1 SHMAGRLLKV
11 SSLAALAVASSGFY
25 LHSLSVDAN
34 DLSVVRFA
42 RAAATTA
49 VISYDYLTAFRNVQ
63 SGTDEYRLLRSEVSF
78 LSCTRLAFSAVL
90 SHLEALLIGLSEGDT
105 TPARGTSYTELV
117 YSGPVG
123 KVKSNS
129 TLQQSGKGY
138 KAISKA
144 LGLHRTTMRAI
155 IHKWGKHGTVVNL
168 PRSAWLTKITPRV
181 QRRLIQE
188 ITKDPITTSKE
199 LQASLASVKVSVHDS
214 AIKRLGKNGLHG
226 PGRLAVYEKTP
237 KENVRPSVC
246 DLKLKG
252 TWVLQQDD
260 DPKHTSKSTSEWLK
274 QNEDLRGPV
283 KKRGAGQRGHEGS
296 QFQGVVPFTPRCGMC
311 WHVFAGY
318 SAAPGG
324 GRTHVPL
331 LQAVRKKDN
340 EGEGKREG
348 ERDRAQPSSPPPPP
362 PHHQKPV
369 WALGRGRE
377 SHMFRIRRNRESPH
391 HPGNYLLVASSSWLT
406 RGRGRVGVCGR
417 RGAERARPW
426 PIHCNGGSRH
436 MAQPRCSWAPAVRKA
451 SAVNPARRERVHKRS
466 AERLRA
472 LCCANR
478 GTFIKVGQHLGA
490 LDYLLPEEYTSTLK
504 VLHSSAPQSTMDEV
518 QQVLRED
525 LGKESEGD
533 GYHFTEPCRDSGSN
547 ILRRVPPTLSDKR
560 EQASRAALI
569 LCSLSL
575 SCPLRQLGQIF
586 VSFQEEPE
594 GAASLAQVHRAVL
607 ANGSVVAVKVQHPKV
622 QAQSSRDIAVM
633 EFLLQA
639 VHWLFPDFAF
649 MWLVEEAKRN
659 MPLELDF
666 LNEGRNA
673 ERVAD
678 MLKHFDFLQTRSCG
692 GVASPTPSPPAQ
704 SQQPGWRHAPQRGLV
719 PVRSSHS
726 IWSFSYSSPARDV
739 EGCQVSNGPVL
750 SVAAL
755 GQRTACDRTPT
766 ISQRLH
772 AVRCNDAGI
781 DPGREARRVGA
792 AVVRNGGS
800 RLIMVPKIHWDLS
813 SRRVLTMDFAEG
825 GQVNDRAYMQKHG
838 IDVNE
843 VSRPTTGLQKHLHVP
858 RLANLLPGPH
868 AEVNVEV
875 RQRPGCSE
883 HRAYIARSA
892 PPACEHHSV
901 ASAIG
906 VSSGPDVS
914 GAGQIAVVERP
925 TREHTHGCC
934 VHERAESDGG
944 VALAAHHAQISR
956 NLGKLYSEMIF
967 VTGFVHC
974 DPHPG
979 NVLVRKCPRSKKA
992 KIVLLDHGLYQV
1004 LNQDFRMDYCRL
1016 WQSLIKGD
1024 MKGVERHS
1032 RRLGAGD
1039 LYPLFACILTARSWT
1054 SVSTG
1059 ISHTPVTHT
1068 EGRAYFGLFILL
1080 PSLISTVSPNGCP
1093 GAWCTGSEKFR
1104 NFLRPRAER
1113 TDALLTW
1120 PGCGLP
1126 ADWAKPLSPDME
1138 IRTNAALYL
1147 PQISELLNKVPRQML
1162 LLLKTNDLLRGIET
1176 VLQTRASSSSF
1187 LNMSRCCT
1195 RALAR
1200 SGMQSTRLTRT
1211 LHQRALHV
1219 LFIHLLHVHQR
1230 SKTTSRTKRLQISLA
1245 ETISLW
1251 QISLY
1256 ELMLWTRGSLLAR
1269 WIRSLL
1275 NCLPHPY

>member
-1 SHMAGRLLKV
+1 MAGRLLKV

-63 SGTDEYRLLRSEVSF
+63 SGTDEYWLLRSE
-78 LSCTRLAFSAVL
+78 
-90 SHLEALLIGLSEGDT
+90 
-105 TPARGTSYTELV
+105 
-117 YSGPVG
+117 
-123 KVKSNS
+123 
-129 TLQQSGKGY
+129 
-138 KAISKA
+138 
-144 LGLHRTTMRAI
+144 
-155 IHKWGKHGTVVNL
+155 
-168 PRSAWLTKITPRV
+168 
-181 QRRLIQE
+181 
-188 ITKDPITTSKE
+188 
-199 LQASLASVKVSVHDS
+199 
-214 AIKRLGKNGLHG
+214 
-226 PGRLAVYEKTP
+226 
-237 KENVRPSVC
+237 
-246 DLKLKG
+246 
-252 TWVLQQDD
+252 
-260 DPKHTSKSTSEWLK
+260 
-274 QNEDLRGPV
+274 
-283 KKRGAGQRGHEGS
+283 
-296 QFQGVVPFTPRCGMC
+296 
-311 WHVFAGY
+311 
-318 SAAPGG
+318 
-324 GRTHVPL
+324 
-331 LQAVRKKDN
+331 
-340 EGEGKREG
+340 
-348 ERDRAQPSSPPPPP
+348 
-362 PHHQKPV
+362 
-369 WALGRGRE
+369 
-377 SHMFRIRRNRESPH
+377 
-391 HPGNYLLVASSSWLT
+391 
-406 RGRGRVGVCGR
+406 
-417 RGAERARPW
+417 
-426 PIHCNGGSRH
+426 
-436 MAQPRCSWAPAVRKA
+436 
-451 SAVNPARRERVHKRS
+451 VHKRS

-518 QQVLRED
+518 QQVVRED
-525 LGKESEGD
+525 LGKE
-533 GYHFTEPCRDSGSN
+533 
-547 ILRRVPPTLSDKR
+547 
-560 EQASRAALI
+560 
-569 LCSLSL
+569 
-575 SCPLRQLGQIF
+575 LGQIF

-678 MLKHFDFLQTRSCG
+678 MLKHFDFLQ
-692 GVASPTPSPPAQ
+692 
-704 SQQPGWRHAPQRGLV
+704 
-719 PVRSSHS
+719 
-726 IWSFSYSSPARDV
+726 
-739 EGCQVSNGPVL
+739 
-750 SVAAL
+750 
-755 GQRTACDRTPT
+755 
-766 ISQRLH
+766 
-772 AVRCNDAGI
+772 
-781 DPGREARRVGA
+781 
-792 AVVRNGGS
+792 
-800 RLIMVPKIHWDLS
+800 VPKIHWDLS

-843 VSRPTTGLQKHLHVP
+843 
-858 RLANLLPGPH
+858 
-868 AEVNVEV
+868 
-875 RQRPGCSE
+875 
-883 HRAYIARSA
+883 
-892 PPACEHHSV
+892 
-901 ASAIG
+901 
-906 VSSGPDVS
+906 
-914 GAGQIAVVERP
+914 
-925 TREHTHGCC
+925 
-934 VHERAESDGG
+934 
-944 VALAAHHAQISR
+944 ISR

-1068 EGRAYFGLFILL
+1068 E
-1080 PSLISTVSPNGCP
+1080 
-1093 GAWCTGSEKFR
+1093 
-1104 NFLRPRAER
+1104 
-1113 TDALLTW
+1113 
-1120 PGCGLP
+1120 
-1126 ADWAKPLSPDME
+1126 DME

-1195 RALAR
+1195 RALASHR
-1200 SGMQSTRLTRT
+1200 
-1211 LHQRALHV
+1211 
-1219 LFIHLLHVHQR
+1219 R